1 MDYKAQIIEEIDDLN
16 EEQQREIL
24 DAVLRVKQQQ
34 RPKGEPGWR
43 AIQHAREIGFSA
55 EDLAEMQAAIEEAFE
70 VIDDFPDVNLDE

>member
-1 MDYKAQIIEEIDDLN
+1 MDYKAQIIEEIDDLS

-24 DAVLRVKQQQ
+24 DVVLRVKQQ

-43 AIQHAREIGFSA
+43 AIQHAREIGFSS

-70 VIDDFPDVNLDE
+70 IIDDFPDVNLDE